1 MEPKKIGGNELKKLV
16 VLLLLGFT
24 VALGFMSSAKAAEG
38 DLIDLYPY
46 DQVACLDSLP
56 SCTQTKLGNSNW
68 DFEYYGHRYH
78 IVRGSARYVKDFTDA
93 NSDGF
98 ISALEMPTMS
108 WNAFASLIIN
118 DTDES
123 VILSTNNVRTD
134 LTSVVHRIYSYF
146 DEDGQ
151 LQMFEDHINTY
162 YIFNDGSDATP
173 ANANW
178 RLATQAEIDAYI
190 AAAADAKPVTTRLA
204 YIRMAL
210 NDTDSNGYVI
220 EPIKYLTWTN
230 VDVNTAVDLN
240 VENWSTII
248 VGNPNYV
255 GIPAGWTIVSFG
267 TNDRGTFNTKTRDY
281 IKTLPIAMLDDTVAP
296 FKTVYTPQPAIFT
309 GLTALD
315 DDLVTPGV
323 NIVVNYNDDFDLDPT
338 VTASWI
344 NMFDTEGKIINSTDK
359 LDYEVTISQNDV
371 DLQTITFTYDTGTSA
386 YIASGPVTVIDSS
399 VFGSGYKATY
409 TVETPEEDV
418 TIATLDI
425 VIGVMPPK
433 FAGIANR
440 YINEGV
446 YIDLLEGVTADD
458 GYGNSK
464 TNDIEVSFPAGFN
477 QYNPLPGMYEIDL
490 SFTHHVHFDGV
501 QSKVIFKGVTTVNF
515 NEQTALNATT
525 GIDILPSLQVFTEI
539 TNFTTATTAFGS
551 VMVVVAANGTMK
563 ERYDR
568 NNWEYTTSTGTI
580 VGDANTFAAW
590 KAALTLAPGEFIVTA
605 HGSTHSPV
613 LRAAALAFGDTVAL
627 TIGYPAF
634 DYDIVT
640 ESSYMLTVDDTTA
653 PLLVVVNQN
662 YKVERNTYTTINQA
676 ILANVVAFD
685 YTDDYEDLSIYVSNN
700 GGMVLVPG
708 VYTVEVTVEDAAGN
722 STSQTFTVT
731 VTPAKLTLQEIQA
744 LLDAQTITEAEIQA
758 MIDAQTITAAEAQA
772 LLDAQALTEAEIQAL
787 IDASIPETG
796 CGSSI
801 NLGSSLM
808 ITLSL
813 VLGAA
818 LVFVFKRR
826 R

>member
-1 MEPKKIGGNELKKLV
+1 MKKLV

-46 DQVACLDSLP
+46 DQIACLEGTNA
-56 SCTQTKLGNSNW
+56 CTQTKLGDSNW

-78 IVRGSARYVKDFTDA
+78 VVRGAARYATEFTDA

-98 ISALEMPTMS
+98 ISALEMPTMA

-123 VILSTNNVRTD
+123 IVLSTGNVRAD
-134 LTSVVHRIYSYF
+134 LTSVVHRMYAYF

-151 LQMFEDHINTY
+151 LQMFEDHIGTY
-162 YIFNDGSDATP
+162 HIFNDGIDATP
-173 ANANW
+173 ANADW
-178 RLATQAEIDAYI
+178 RLATQAEIDAYT
-190 AAAADAKPVTTRLA
+190 AADPKPATTRLTH
-204 YIRMAL
+204 IRMAL
-210 NDTDSNGYVI
+210 DTTDSNGYTI
-220 EPIKYLTWTN
+220 EPLKYLAWTN
-230 VDVNTAVDLN
+230 ADVDTAVDLDP
-240 VENWSTII
+240 ENWSTII
-248 VGNPNYV
+248 SGNPNYV

-267 TNDRGTFNTKTRDY
+267 TNDRGTLNAKTTAY
-281 IKTLPIAMLDDTVAP
+281 IHSMPQAMLDTTVAA
-296 FKTVYTPQPAIFT
+296 FKSVYTPQPAAFA

-315 DDLVTPGV
+315 DDLVTPGI
-323 NIVVNYNDDFDLDPT
+323 NVVVDYNGDFDLDPA

-344 NMFDTEGKIINSTDK
+344 NMFNTEGKIINSTDK
-359 LDYEVTISQNDV
+359 LDYEVTISQGET
-371 DLQTITFTYDTGTSA
+371 DLQTVTFTYDEGTDA
-386 YIASGPVTVIDSS
+386 YTASGAVTVVDSS
-399 VFGSGYKATY
+399 VFGGAYKATY
-409 TVETPEEDV
+409 TVVTPELAETVV
-418 TIATLDI
+418 TADI

-433 FAGIANR
+433 FAGVANR
-440 YINEGV
+440 YVNEGMFV
-446 YIDLLEGVTADD
+446 ELLEGITADD
-458 GYGNSK
+458 GYANDK
-464 TNDIEVSFPAGFN
+464 TDDIEVTLPQGFN
-477 QYNPLPGMYEIDL
+477 QYNPLPGVYEIEL

-501 QSKVIFKGVTTVNF
+501 QSNVLFKGITTVNF
-515 NEQTALNATT
+515 NEQTDLNAD
-525 GIDILPSLQVFTEI
+525 IDINVHTSLAVFTEI
-539 TNFTTATTAFGS
+539 TNFTNAVSGYGS
-551 VMVVVAANGTMK
+551 VIVVVAADGTMK

-568 NNWEYTTSTGTI
+568 YNWNYTTSTGTI
-580 VGDANTFAAW
+580 VGTLETFTAW
-590 KAALTLAPGEFIVTA
+590 QAALTLAEGEYILTA
-605 HGSTHSPV
+605 HGSVHAPV
-613 LRAAALAFGDTVAL
+613 LRSTNLAFGDTIAL
-627 TIGYPAF
+627 TVGYPDF

-640 ESSYMLTVDDTTA
+640 DSSYTLTVDDTTA

-662 YKVERNTYTTINQA
+662 YMVERNAYTTVNQA

-700 GGMVLVPG
+700 GGMVFVPG
-708 VYTVEVTVEDAAGN
+708 TYTVEVTVEDVAGN
-722 STSQTFTVT
+722 STSQTFEVT
-731 VTPAKLTLQEIQA
+731 VTPAKLTLDEIQA

-787 IDASIPETG
+787 IDASITAIPETG

-801 NLGSSLM
+801 NIGSSLM

>member
-1 MEPKKIGGNELKKLV
+1 LKKLV

-24 VALGFMSSAKAAEG
+24 VALGFMSNAKAAEG

-68 DFEYYGHRYH
+68 DFEYNGYRYH
-78 IVRGSARYVKDFTDA
+78 IVRGSARYVKDFNDA

-134 LTSVVHRIYSYF
+134 LTSVVHRMYAYF

-151 LQMFEDHINTY
+151 LQMFEDHIGTY
-162 YIFNDGSDATP
+162 HIFNDGIDATP
-173 ANANW
+173 ANADW
-178 RLATQAEIDAYI
+178 RLATQAEIDAYT
-190 AAAADAKPVTTRLA
+190 AADPKPATTRLTH
-204 YIRMAL
+204 IRMAL
-210 NDTDSNGYVI
+210 DDTDSNGYVI
-220 EPIKYLTWTN
+220 EPLKYLTWTN
-230 VDVNTAVDLN
+230 VDVNTAVDLD

-248 VGNPNYV
+248 TGNPNFV
-255 GIPAGWTIVSFG
+255 GIPAGWSIVSFG
-267 TNDRGTFNTKTRDY
+267 TNDRGTLNTKTRDY
-281 IKTLPIAMLDDTVAP
+281 IRMMPAAMLSTTVAP

-323 NIVVNYNDDFDLDPT
+323 NIVVGYNDDFDLDPT

-418 TIATLDI
+418 TVATLDI

-446 YIDLLEGVTADD
+446 YIDLLEGITADD

-477 QYNPLPGMYEIDL
+477 QYNPLPGVYEIDL
-490 SFTHHVHFDGV
+490 SFTHHVHFDGL
-501 QSKVIFKGVTTVNF
+501 QSKVVFKGVTTVNF
-515 NEQTALNATT
+515 NEATDLNAN
-525 GIDILPSLQVFTEI
+525 IDISTSPSLKVFTEI
-539 TNFTTATTAFGS
+539 TNFTDSVTAFGS
-551 VMVVVAANGTMK
+551 VIVIVAANGTMK

-568 NNWEYTTSTGTI
+568 NNWEHTTSTGTV
-580 VGDANTFAAW
+580 VGDAVLFAAW
-590 KAALTLAPGEFIVTA
+590 QAAVTLAPGEYILTA
-605 HGSTHSPV
+605 HGSTHAPV

-640 ESSYMLTVDDTTA
+640 DSSYILTVDDTTA

-662 YKVERNTYTTINQA
+662 YKVERNAYSSINQA

-700 GGMVLVPG
+700 GGMVFVPG
-708 VYTVEVTVEDAAGN
+708 TYTVEVTVEDAAGN
-722 STSQTFTVT
+722 STAQTFTVT
-731 VTPAKLTLQEIQA
+731 VVPAKLTLEEVQA
-744 LLDAQTITEAEIQA
+744 LLDAQTITAAEIQA

-787 IDASIPETG
+787 IDASITAIPETG

-801 NLGSSLM
+801 NIGSSLM

-813 VLGAA
+813 VVGAA
-818 LVFVFKRR
+818 VVLVLKRR